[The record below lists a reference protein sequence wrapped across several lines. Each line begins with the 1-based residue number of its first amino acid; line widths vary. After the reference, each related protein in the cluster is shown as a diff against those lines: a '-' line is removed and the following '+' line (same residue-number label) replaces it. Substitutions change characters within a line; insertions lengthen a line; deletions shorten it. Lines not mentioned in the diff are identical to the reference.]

1 MKDLKGFSK
10 IFLIAAI
17 ASICGLPLAIMSQ
30 NTNSG
35 GDARNFDGVIQRNVR
50 QFMDKGQQ
58 IFRFDTFGD
67 EAFWGDNL
75 KLHQAIAGS
84 KFGGVGAGVSPRTAL
99 GVGLK
104 VDSEALP
111 SDLIEA
117 IQKGRVNLDDPANT
131 LALLRLNAVVGVT
144 GFFDQR
150 GGIRSIGIQC
160 ALCHSTVDDS
170 FAPGIGRRL
179 DGWANRDLNV
189 GAIVGLAPD
198 LSPVINLL
206 GVDDATVRKVLT
218 SWGPGKFDAEVFLD
232 GKAFRDDGK
241 SSATLI
247 PPAFGLAGVNLHTWT
262 GWGSVTHWNAF
273 VANLEMHGKG
283 TFYDPRLNDPAQ
295 FPIAA
300 RAGLGNVR
308 SDPDLITSKLAALHF
323 YQLAIPAPAA
333 PARPVSR
340 EPHSILEMFGSRPAV
355 ESGKAVFDGKAKCAT
370 CHVAPLFTEPGWNM
384 HTAAEIGI
392 DDFQAN
398 RAPDRRYRT
407 APLKGLWTHLKG
419 GFYHDGRFATLRD
432 VVDHYD
438 GFFKLGLTEQEKSD
452 LVEYLLSL

>member
-17 ASICGLPLAIMSQ
+17 VSICGLPLAIMSQ

-50 QFMDKGQQ
+50 QFMDQGRQ

-144 GFFDQR
+144 GFFDQG

-206 GVDDATVRKVLT
+206 GVDDATVRKVLA

-241 SSATLI
+241 SAATLI

-283 TFYDPRLNDPAQ
+283 TFYDPRINDPAQ
-295 FPIAA
+295 FPVAA

-308 SDPDLITSKLAALHF
+308 SDPDLITPKLAALHF

-333 PARPVSR
+333 PARAISR
-340 EPHSILEMFGSRPAV
+340 EPHSILELFGGRPAV

-398 RAPDRRYRT
+398 RAPDKRYRT
-407 APLKGLWTHLKG
+407 APLKGLWTHQKG
-419 GFYHDGRFATLRD
+419 GFYHDGRFATLGD

-438 GFFKLGLTEQEKSD
+438 RFFKLGLTEQEKSD